1 MFLVYKNV
9 FVYVNHCLKHFGS
22 IFNFSRMAM
31 ASSASTLRLVDI
43 GCNLTVDQ
51 FSGEYHGK
59 TVHSPDLDCILAR
72 AALNGV
78 RSLIVTGGTYLT

>member
-1 MFLVYKNV
+1 
-9 FVYVNHCLKHFGS
+9 
-22 IFNFSRMAM
+22 MAM

-78 RSLIVTGGTYLT
+78 RSFIVTGGTYLTICPAFIDHLSCDTVEAVLY